1 LRHPNNRANYHPV
14 RHVAN
19 AIGGGPHQQVD
30 ISKGLT
36 LADWIKPAAEMG
48 KAHYEGKGDIV
59 GFGNRRA
66 ILSLAGQVAPYTLKG
81 RINVNEKI
89 ESQKKLD
96 ADRWYFVAMT
106 CKPEADGHRVRL
118 LVDGEP
124 VGEGMV
130 NGLANEKSVAD
141 SIVLGTEIY
150 YLHGAYYRGLIGRVL
165 VVLGVVDD
173 STLRGISRL

>member
-66 ILSLAGQVAPYTLKG
+66 ILSLAGQVAPTPSKGGSMSTKKSNRKRSLTL
-81 RINVNEKI
+81 
-89 ESQKKLD
+89 
-96 ADRWYFVAMT
+96 T
-106 CKPEADGHRVRL
+106 DGT
-118 LVDGEP
+118 
-124 VGEGMV
+124 
-130 NGLANEKSVAD
+130 S
-141 SIVLGTEIY
+141 
-150 YLHGAYYRGLIGRVL
+150 
-165 VVLGVVDD
+165 
-173 STLRGISRL
+173 SR